1 MKINHQSLVFRI
13 TLAGTMCSALVGC
26 TVGPNYHRPSVPM
39 PPAFSQA
46 VPPPNPLNGG
56 WKQAQPSDTVLRG
69 KWWEIYNDTQL
80 NALED
85 KIAVSNQTLKAAMAE
100 YFQAREQVRVARS
113 NYYPTVGVGPSVS
126 RTRESYN
133 QPNTQRSVTKYQY
146 NTFTLEGQALW
157 EPDLWGQVRRTVE
170 QARANAQASAADL
183 ANVELSIRSELAT
196 DYFEMRGLDTQQAL
210 LDRTVSAYTD
220 FYNLTEVR
228 FKGGVATDVDVA
240 EAETQLKTTRAQA
253 IDIGVARSQYEH
265 AIATLVGTPASSFS
279 LSAIPLDLHLPV
291 IPSAV
296 PSSLL
301 ERRPDIAAAERRVDA
316 ANAQIGVAIAAYY
329 PTITLNGVGGFESTN
344 PGTWIQGPSAL
355 WALGGSALETLFD
368 AGRRHAIT
376 QQTRDA
382 YDMQVANYR
391 QTVLVAFQEV
401 EDNLVAL
408 RVLDEEATVE
418 KTAVQSAHRSLLLST
433 KRYKGGVTTYLEVLN
448 AQTAQLS
455 NERTETDITTRQ
467 FAASVGLI
475 KALGGG
481 WSITQL
487 PNP

>member
-1 MKINHQSLVFRI
+1 MNTKRQSCLFRLMVAGSLC
-13 TLAGTMCSALVGC
+13 LALTGC

-39 PPAFSQA
+39 APAFSQT
-46 VPPPNPLNGG
+46 VPPPNPPDGS
-56 WKQAQPSDTVLRG
+56 WKQAQPSDAVLRG
-69 KWWEIYNDTQL
+69 KWWEMYHDARL

-85 KIAVSNQTLKAAMAE
+85 KIVISNQTLKAAMDE

-113 NYYPTVGVGPSVS
+113 NYYPTLGAGPSVS

-133 QPNTQRSVTKYQY
+133 QPNTQRSVTDYQY

-170 QARANAQASAADL
+170 QSRANAQASAADL
-183 ANVELSIRSELAT
+183 ANAELSIRSELAT
-196 DYFEMRGLDTQQAL
+196 DYFEMRGLDTQRAL
-210 LDRTVSAYTD
+210 LDSTVVAYTD
-220 FYNLTEVR
+220 YYNLTKIR
-228 FKGGVATDVDVA
+228 FNGGVATDVDVA
-240 EAETQLKTTRAQA
+240 EAETQLKTTKAQA

-279 LSAIPLDLHLPV
+279 LPAMPLDLKLPAV
-291 IPSAV
+291 PPGV

-301 ERRPDIAAAERRVDA
+301 ERRPDIAAAERRADA
-316 ANAQIGVAIAAYY
+316 ANAQIGVAVSAYY
-329 PTITLNGVGGFESTN
+329 PTITLNGVGGFESTT

-355 WALGGSALETLFD
+355 WALGGSAIETLFD

-376 QQTRDA
+376 QQARDA

-408 RVLDEEATVE
+408 RVLDEEAGVE
-418 KTAVQSAHRSLLLST
+418 AGAVDSARRSLLIST
-433 KRYKGGVTTYLEVLN
+433 KRYKGGVTTYLEVLT
-448 AQTAQLS
+448 AQTTQLN
-455 NERTETDITTRQ
+455 NERTQADITTRQ

-481 WSITQL
+481 WSTAQL
-487 PNP
+487 PTP

>member
-1 MKINHQSLVFRI
+1 MKINPQSSYLGIMLSGSLF
-13 TLAGTMCSALVGC
+13 LALVGC
-26 TVGPNYHRPSVPM
+26 TVGPNYRRPSTPTA
-39 PPAFSQA
+39 PAFSQT
-46 VPPPNPLNGG
+46 VPPPNPTNGS
-56 WKQAQPSDTVLRG
+56 WKQAQPGDAILRG
-69 KWWEIYNDTQL
+69 KWWDIYHDTQL
-80 NALED
+80 NALEG
-85 KIAVSNQTLKAAMAE
+85 KIAISNQTLKAAMDE

-113 NYYPTVGVGPSVS
+113 NYYPTVGAGPSVS

-170 QARANAQASAADL
+170 QASANEQASAADL

-210 LDRTVSAYTD
+210 LDKTVSAYMD
-220 FYNLTEVR
+220 YYNLTTVR

-240 EAETQLKTTRAQA
+240 EAETQLRTTRAQA

-265 AIATLVGTPASSFS
+265 AIATLVGISASTFS
-279 LSAIPLDLHLPV
+279 LPPMRLHLDLPV
-291 IPSAV
+291 VPPGVPSA
-296 PSSLL
+296 LL

-316 ANAQIGVAIAAYY
+316 ANAQIGVAISAYY
-329 PTITLNGVGGFESTN
+329 PRITLNGVGGFESSN
-344 PGTWIQGPSAL
+344 PGTWLQGPSAL
-355 WALGGSALETLFD
+355 WGLGGSALETLFD

-376 QQTRDA
+376 QQARDA
-382 YDMQVANYR
+382 YDMQAANYR

-408 RVLDEEATVE
+408 RVLDEEAAVE
-418 KTAVQSAHRSLLLST
+418 KTAVNSAQRSLLLST
-433 KRYKGGVTTYLEVLN
+433 KRYKGGVTTYLEVLT
-448 AQTAQLS
+448 AQTAQLN
-455 NERTETDITTRQ
+455 NERTDADITTRQ
-467 FAASVGLI
+467 FVASVALI

-481 WSITQL
+481 WNTTQL